1 MVEEE
6 VAGLFPD
13 HRIDRMDLDT
23 TRSRKKYER
32 IIRSFESGTT
42 HILIGTQIVTKGLD
56 FDHVGLVGVLNADNL
71 VAFPDFRSYERSYQ
85 LLSQVA
91 GRSGRKEKDGTVIIQ
106 TSLPEHPVFQ
116 QVLHGSYHQA
126 YMSQMEDRQA
136 FHYPP
141 YFRLLR
147 IVLRHSDKKILD
159 RAAAEL
165 AVKLRQGFA
174 SMDAGQTGQ
183 AKPLILGPQPP
194 VVSRVQKMNISTIL
208 LKLPRREEI
217 SDLKDITG
225 KLILEFRNSKNYR
238 NLYIIPDVDP
248 Y

>member
-6 VAGLFPD
+6 VAGLFPE

-32 IIRSFESGTT
+32 IIRSFESGAT

-71 VAFPDFRSYERSYQ
+71 IAFPDFRSYERSYQ

-91 GRSGRKEKDGTVIIQ
+91 GRSGRKEKEGTVIIQ

-116 QVLHGSYHQA
+116 QVLHGNYHKA

-141 YFRLLR
+141 YYRLLN
-147 IVLRHSDKKILD
+147 IIMRHSDRQVLD
-159 RAAAEL
+159 PAAREL
-165 AVKLRQGFA
+165 ATALRQQFH
-174 SMDAGQTGQ
+174 SLDAGK
-183 AKPLILGPQPP
+183 ADKPKPRVLGPQSP
-194 VVSRVQKMNISTIL
+194 VIGRVQNMNISTIL
-208 LKLPRREEI
+208 LKLPRTEEI
-217 SDLKDITG
+217 KGLKELTG
-225 KLILEFRNSKNYR
+225 RLISEFRSHKNYR
-238 NLYIIPDVDP
+238 NLTIIPDVDP